1 MHVGGGVDRDVM
13 RAWIAFLTSSP
24 ATMQVEPPPAVSE
37 DSSIAELAR
46 RRLLKGKR
54 FYLGLPR
61 IPYLSA
67 WRTRSKSQSLGE
79 QTLLSDDTVE
89 IDLRDP
95 FSDSDTSQDIYR
107 WAVVYENQRGFAL
120 AFFVFLQSS
129 ALTSFISQIHS
140 SFYPILLSPRIT
152 PA

>member
-1 MHVGGGVDRDVM
+1 
-13 RAWIAFLTSSP
+13 
-24 ATMQVEPPPAVSE
+24 MQVEPPPAVSE
-37 DSSIAELAR
+37 DDSAAELAR

-54 FYLGLPR
+54 FHLGLPR
-61 IPYLSA
+61 VPYLSA
-67 WRTRSKSQSLGE
+67 RRTRSKSQTLEE
-79 QTLLSDDTVE
+79 QTILSNDTAE

-95 FSDSDTSQDIYR
+95 LPDLDTSQDIYR

-120 AFFVFLQSS
+120 AFFVFVQSNV
-129 ALTSFISQIHS
+129 LTSLISQSHP

>member
-1 MHVGGGVDRDVM
+1 
-13 RAWIAFLTSSP
+13 
-24 ATMQVEPPPAVSE
+24 MQVEPPPAISE
-37 DSSIAELAR
+37 DSSAAELAR

-54 FYLGLPR
+54 LHLGLPR
-61 IPYLSA
+61 VPYLNA
-67 WRTRSKSQSLGE
+67 WKTRSKSQALEE
-79 QTLLSDDTVE
+79 QTILSNDTVE

-95 FSDSDTSQDIYR
+95 LPDSDTSQDIYR

-120 AFFVFLQSS
+120 AFFVFVQSGVS
-129 ALTSFISQIHS
+129 TPLISQSHP

>member
-1 MHVGGGVDRDVM
+1 
-13 RAWIAFLTSSP
+13 
-24 ATMQVEPPPAVSE
+24 MQVEPPPAVSE

-129 ALTSFISQIHS
+129 A
-140 SFYPILLSPRIT
+140 
-152 PA
+152 